1 MQLPLYSKYPH
12 LLHTGDTHMSGMKN
26 QLLIMVEAID
36 EVFGEGYAKKNP
48 ELVGRVMQAMN
59 MGFVGDVFDRLVEAI
74 ERKI

>member
-1 MQLPLYSKYPH
+1 
-12 LLHTGDTHMSGMKN
+12 MSGMKN

-59 MGFVGDVFDRLVEAI
+59 MGYIGDILERLVEAI

>member
-1 MQLPLYSKYPH
+1 
-12 LLHTGDTHMSGMKN
+12 MSEMKE
-26 QLLIMVEAID
+26 QLLVMVEAID

-59 MGFVGDVFDRLVEAI
+59 TGYIGDILERLVEAI

>member
-1 MQLPLYSKYPH
+1 
-12 LLHTGDTHMSGMKN
+12 MSGMKN
-26 QLLIMVEAID
+26 QLLTMVEAID

>member
-1 MQLPLYSKYPH
+1 
-12 LLHTGDTHMSGMKN
+12 MSGMKN

-59 MGFVGDVFDRLVEAI
+59 MGFVGDVFERLVEAI

>member
-1 MQLPLYSKYPH
+1 
-12 LLHTGDTHMSGMKN
+12 MSGMKN

>member
-1 MQLPLYSKYPH
+1 
-12 LLHTGDTHMSGMKN
+12 MKN
-26 QLLIMVEAID
+26 QLLTMVEAID

>member
-1 MQLPLYSKYPH
+1 
-12 LLHTGDTHMSGMKN
+12 MSGMKN

-59 MGFVGDVFDRLVEAI
+59 MGFVGDVLDRLVESV

>member
-1 MQLPLYSKYPH
+1 
-12 LLHTGDTHMSGMKN
+12 MSAMKN
-26 QLLIMVEAID
+26 QLLAMVEAID